1 MRATRTLFWKF
12 FLAIWV
18 GYVLLIGISVLWLEA
33 EYKSR
38 FSEFEVSERYSNLAN
53 FIIQAY
59 ELGIDLPRNEIRRRE
74 GSGNIEG
81 RNDSL
86 VILDV
91 LNDRVV
97 YGDREWLELQNR
109 RVDIMFRAADSGN
122 FYRMNVAIP
131 PLRSPLP
138 DLASPM
144 SFGIALCTSLLYSWF
159 FTLALTRPI
168 TRLKSHVQ
176 LLGRGGNLDQKLEA
190 KLMSRRDEIGDLAS
204 SIDEMSEYIQELLN
218 SKQRLLFDVSHEL
231 RAPLARMQV
240 AAGIVRAEAESIGS
254 DISMHDRVEHEV
266 ESLNALISELLL
278 LAKTENGGTDR
289 QIVSLPEEL
298 DGVIEDMK
306 FGAKD
311 RIITPHLNIESADV
325 EISIQLLDRVVKNL
339 VENALKYSEGEVC
352 VYLDGEDSD
361 WIIRV
366 EDSGDGIP
374 DDQLEAMFQP
384 FTRLQSESVEGFGL
398 GLSIAIRAAQT
409 MGGTLSL
416 ENRSEGGLLAT
427 LRLPKN

>member
-1 MRATRTLFWKF
+1 
-12 FLAIWV
+12 
-18 GYVLLIGISVLWLEA
+18 
-33 EYKSR
+33 
-38 FSEFEVSERYSNLAN
+38 
-53 FIIQAY
+53 
-59 ELGIDLPRNEIRRRE
+59 
-74 GSGNIEG
+74 
-81 RNDSL
+81 
-86 VILDV
+86 
-91 LNDRVV
+91 
-97 YGDREWLELQNR
+97 
-109 RVDIMFRAADSGN
+109 
-122 FYRMNVAIP
+122 
-131 PLRSPLP
+131 
-138 DLASPM
+138 
-144 SFGIALCTSLLYSWF
+144 
-159 FTLALTRPI
+159 
-168 TRLKSHVQ
+168 
-176 LLGRGGNLDQKLEA
+176 
-190 KLMSRRDEIGDLAS
+190 
-204 SIDEMSEYIQELLN
+204 
-218 SKQRLLFDVSHEL
+218 
-231 RAPLARMQV
+231 
-240 AAGIVRAEAESIGS
+240 
-254 DISMHDRVEHEV
+254 
-266 ESLNALISELLL
+266 
-278 LAKTENGGTDR
+278 
-289 QIVSLPEEL
+289 LPEEL